1 MNILIFLKKLN
12 KYKNK
17 RWLQEKIMLLENY
30 VNLKEVYKNHTYIMK
45 KKKKEKKRTEKRKR
59 GEVWK
64 FYPRRRHI

>member
-1 MNILIFLKKLN
+1 
-12 KYKNK
+12 
-17 RWLQEKIMLLENY
+17 MLLENY